1 MRDIVITLRSIK
13 STSNGQDTELL
24 PAPEF
29 VYIDSSIPEM
39 VLPQAACDE
48 FEKAFGLTH
57 DETSGR
63 YLLSPS
69 AHEELKAKNPN
80 ITFTLTNSPE
90 SQRLVS
96 ITLPYSAFDL
106 QLKNPLYNGTANSS
120 AWFPLR
126 RAPSEDTYALGRAFL
141 QEAYLTV
148 DYNSR
153 TFNVSQA
160 LFPDPLSPL
169 IVAVPGNL
177 NQPGP
182 ENKEKPSDTDPS
194 TPTSDAREGANNGGG
209 LSTGAL
215 AGIIVAAVL
224 GSLLLITLIF
234 FCCPCDFCPALTI
247 CGIAGGA
254 ARRRKRKPKQAP
266 VEIDGKRIEKN
277 CGEGTACGQEAS
289 SRVQEVS
296 GQDATVE
303 IGGNPIMHPQE
314 MEAEL
319 PPGIF
324 TAAAAARQSH
334 ELAGSTPGGST
345 VGRPSAEL
353 EAGAGSSGLDISSE
367 TRGGSGSGGEGQYL
381 SSGSENISSVSGESP
396 ASRNARM
403 AEVSGDGI
411 RPVNGPPTRLG
422 RVEEVVSLVGP
433 STATGGWGKGA
444 GTERQ
449 RPGNMRVDTSER
461 IQTTSRDPEAT
472 DTAMAWTPQIIAPA
486 QGRRWEGSDSDDIYG
501 ARR

>member
-13 STSNGQDTELL
+13 TTSAGQDIELL
-24 PAPEF
+24 PSAEF
-29 VYIDSSIPEM
+29 VYIDSSISEM

-48 FEKAFGLTH
+48 FEKEFGLTH
-57 DETSGR
+57 DEASGR
-63 YLLSPS
+63 YLLDS
-69 AHEELKAKNPN
+69 AAHDALKAKNPN
-80 ITFTLTNSPE
+80 MTFSLANSKE

-96 ITLPYSAFDL
+96 ISVPYSAFDL
-106 QLKNPLYNGTANSS
+106 KLQKPLHNGTANST

-160 LFPDPLSPL
+160 LFPDPPQPRIIAIL
-169 IVAVPGNL
+169 GNL

-182 ENKEKPSDTDPS
+182 ENEEKPSETDPNS
-194 TPTSDAREGANNGGG
+194 RTPDGGVGGGDTGGG

-215 AGIIVAAVL
+215 VGIIVAVVL
-224 GSLLLITLIF
+224 GGLLLVTLVF
-234 FCCPCDFCPALTI
+234 FCCPCGFCPALTVF
-247 CGIAGGA
+247 GVAGGA
-254 ARRRKRKPKQAP
+254 ARHRKHKAAAP
-266 VEIDGKRIEKN
+266 VEIDGKRIERP
-277 CGEGTACGQEAS
+277 ESTAYEAQAS

-296 GQDATVE
+296 GQDARVE

-319 PPGIF
+319 PSGIV
-324 TAAAAARQSH
+324 TAAARQSH

-345 VGRPSAEL
+345 MGRPSAEL
-353 EAGAGSSGLDISSE
+353 EPGPGSSELTVSSE
-367 TRGGSGSGGEGQYL
+367 TRGGSGSGVEGQYL

-422 RVEEVVSLVGP
+422 RVEEVVSP
-433 STATGGWGKGA
+433 MSPTTATGGWGRGA

-449 RPGNMRVDTSER
+449 RPGNMSVDTSER
-461 IQTTSRDPEAT
+461 IQTTSRDPQAT
-472 DTAMAWTPQIIAPA
+472 DTAMTWTPQTPAPA

-501 ARR
+501 ARS

>member
-24 PAPEF
+24 PAPKF
-29 VYIDSSIPEM
+29 IYIDSSIPEM

-57 DETSGR
+57 DKTSGR

-69 AHEELKAKNPN
+69 AHQELKAKNPN
-80 ITFTLTNSPE
+80 IIFTLANSRE

-106 QLKNPLYNGTANSS
+106 QLQNPLYNGTANSS

-126 RAPSEDTYALGRAFL
+126 RAPSEDSYALGRAFL

-160 LFPDPLSPL
+160 LFPDPLNPR
-169 IVAVPGNL
+169 IVAVSVNL
-177 NQPGP
+177 DQPGAGN
-182 ENKEKPSDTDPS
+182 EEKPSDTDPS
-194 TPTSDAREGANNGGG
+194 TPTPDAGEGANKGWGF
-209 LSTGAL
+209 STGAL
-215 AGIIVAAVL
+215 AGITVAAVL
-224 GSLLLITLIF
+224 GGLLLITLIF
-234 FCCPCDFCPALTI
+234 FCCPYGFCPALTI
-247 CGIAGGA
+247 CGVAGGA
-254 ARRRKRKPKQAP
+254 ARRRKRKFKQAP
-266 VEIDGKRIEKN
+266 MEIDGRRIEKN
-277 CGEGTACGQEAS
+277 GGEGSAYGQQAS
-289 SRVQEVS
+289 PRAQEVS
-296 GQDATVE
+296 GQDAKVE
-303 IGGNPIMHPQE
+303 IGGNPIMHAQE

-319 PPGIF
+319 PPGIV
-324 TAAAAARQSH
+324 TAAAVRQSH
-334 ELAGSTPGGST
+334 LLAGSTLGGST

-353 EAGAGSSGLDISSE
+353 EPGAGSAGLNVSSE
-367 TRGGSGSGGEGQYL
+367 TRGVSGSGGEGQYV
-381 SSGSENISSVSGESP
+381 SSGSGNISSVSGESP

-422 RVEEVVSLVGP
+422 RVEEVVRPGSP
-433 STATGGWGKGA
+433 TTARGGWGKGA

-461 IQTTSRDPEAT
+461 IQTTSKNPEAT
-472 DTAMAWTPQIIAPA
+472 DTAMTWRPQTPVPV
-486 QGRRWEGSDSDDIYG
+486 QGRR
-501 ARR
+501 